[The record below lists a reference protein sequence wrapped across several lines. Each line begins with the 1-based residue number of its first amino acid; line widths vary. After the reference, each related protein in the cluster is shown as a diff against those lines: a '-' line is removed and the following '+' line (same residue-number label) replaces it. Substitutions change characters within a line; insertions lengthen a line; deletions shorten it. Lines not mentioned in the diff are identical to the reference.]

1 VAKFS
6 LEGGDLLSYTT
17 IAKSNAYPESRYLNN
32 GDFEKVSVSRS
43 DYDYE
48 YDEGRGKV
56 VCAPD
61 GSCYFTINI
70 EDMKDTIIFGSPVI
84 KQQVKNSS
92 FGLYPNP
99 AKGIVYIRYNPNQ
112 TVTSARILNLA
123 GQTVF
128 YSKKTE
134 NNKLNIEFLTS
145 GIYLIRIEFS
155 DNSRAIQKLIVKN

>member
-1 VAKFS
+1 
-6 LEGGDLLSYTT
+6 
-17 IAKSNAYPESRYLNN
+17 
-32 GDFEKVSVSRS
+32 
-43 DYDYE
+43 
-48 YDEGRGKV
+48 
-56 VCAPD
+56 
-61 GSCYFTINI
+61 
-70 EDMKDTIIFGSPVI
+70 MKDTIILGSPVI
-84 KQQVKNSS
+84 KQQVKNLS

-99 AKGIVYIRYNPNQ
+99 AKGIVYIKYTPNQ

-134 NNKLNIEFLTS
+134 NNKLNIDFLTS